1 MRSTSPPRVVHGGV
15 LRVHSSPW
23 ASDVK
28 SSHEATNV
36 PSCSTMLSHS
46 YWKNRDFCFCVCE
59 RENVREREREREREA
74 KKKIKQ
80 SAIGM
85 FGFRLLYCWILC
97 FVSKAKKVQRW
108 KRKENKLKIKKIIF
122 FIFVLSI
129 FQLIFQFFSKMEFFY
144 WLLL

>member
-1 MRSTSPPRVVHGGV
+1 MRPTSPPRVVHGGV

-46 YWKNRDFCFCVCE
+46 YWKNRDFCFCVCV

-85 FGFRLLYCWILC
+85 FGFRLLYCCIAGYCVLYLKLRK
-97 FVSKAKKVQRW
+97 SRDW

-129 FQLIFQFFSKMEFFY
+129 FQLIFQFFF
-144 WLLL
+144 